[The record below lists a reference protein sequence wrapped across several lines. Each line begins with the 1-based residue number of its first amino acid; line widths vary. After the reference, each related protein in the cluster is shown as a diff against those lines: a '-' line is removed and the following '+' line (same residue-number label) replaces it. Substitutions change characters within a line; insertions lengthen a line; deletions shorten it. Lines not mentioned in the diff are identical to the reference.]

1 MAIRRRTALI
11 LVVIGAVFLAAL
23 LVVVSVFTN
32 LDRYRP
38 QVIAYL
44 QEKTGSPVEIG
55 RLALTL
61 SPSLSIRVDD
71 LGLRNPPI
79 FPAGYF
85 LKVPH
90 VYAKIDAG
98 ALLHRQIVIKS
109 LTLENPIIDLISD
122 PDGLWNFENPTPSKA
137 SSAPISLGVI
147 SRVEIRGGRLLMS
160 NLIDPSDAP
169 GPVFFE
175 ARNIS
180 STLRGVELGG
190 FLDPSSSSVAAQGG
204 LKADSLRFGAIQ
216 ATNVQSKLRLLAKQV
231 LLTGV
236 KLNVYGG
243 RATGNL
249 SFNLA
254 GQNTAFITHA
264 LMNEVDVARLLEDF
278 PYGRGKMTGKMEGNL
293 KLAGEIK
300 HTHDPLAGI
309 QGNGRLT
316 VRNGQLPSLRLNVN
330 LVKLAHFNDLGPARQ
345 DPSSFSSI
353 AADLELA
360 NLRISSREI
369 NLVGY
374 GVDVESSGSVRVTGD
389 DSLDCQGVAQIVTKQ
404 GFFTNLVARMSG
416 ASLKNGKLSF
426 PFKVSGTMDNPT
438 FSLQRNAR

>member
-1 MAIRRRTALI
+1 MAIRRRTAFI
-11 LVVIGAVFLAAL
+11 LVVIAAVFLVAL
-23 LVVVSVFTN
+23 FFVVSVFTN

-38 QVIAYL
+38 EIISYL

-55 RLALTL
+55 RLTLAL

-71 LGLRNPPI
+71 LGLKNPSI

-90 VYAKIDAG
+90 VYAEIDAG
-98 ALLHRQIVIKS
+98 ALLRRQIVIKS
-109 LTLENPIIDLISD
+109 LTLEDPIVNLISD
-122 PDGLWNFENPTPSKA
+122 PDGLWNFENPAPSRA
-137 SSAPISLGVI
+137 SSAPFSLGVI
-147 SRVEIRGGRLLMS
+147 SRVEIRGGRLLVS

-169 GPVFFE
+169 GPIFFE

-180 STLRGVELGG
+180 SILQHVDLGA

-216 ATNVQSKLRLLAKQV
+216 ATNVQAKLRLQGKQV
-231 LLTGV
+231 FFAGA

-264 LMNEVDVARLLEDF
+264 QMNGVDVAHLLAAF

-293 KLAGEIK
+293 KLAGEIE
-300 HTHDPLAGI
+300 HTYDPLAGI
-309 QGNGRLT
+309 YGTGRLT
-316 VRNGQLPSLRLNVN
+316 VRNGELPSLRLNVN
-330 LVKLAHFNDLGPARQ
+330 LIKLAHFNDLGPARQ
-345 DPSSFSSI
+345 DPSSFSSV

-369 NLVGY
+369 NIAGY
-374 GVDVESSGSVRVTGD
+374 GVDVQSSGSVRVTGAG
-389 DSLDCQGVAQIVTKQ
+389 SLDYQGVAQIVSKQ

-438 FSLQRNAR
+438 FSLQKNTH